1 MPPKISVPPRVN
13 YLKIIF
19 IPARTIL
26 QKGRLIDEGT
36 GREYAGD
43 GTEEPVYAA
52 EGVGGNQIS
61 GGTLVLICL
70 AFSLL
75 IRYY

>member
-1 MPPKISVPPRVN
+1 M
-13 YLKIIF
+13 L
-19 IPARTIL
+19 IPLTAAIL
-26 QKGRLIDEGT
+26 GT
-36 GREYAGD
+36 GREYTGD
-43 GTEEPVYAA
+43 GTEEPGYAA